1 MLNINIIEIHIGL
14 DHPDKFFVIIVP
26 VTEEDAEFVKFLFRK
41 IEATIHA
48 GIAFTGIKVFDVGGL
63 AVGAMG

>member
-14 DHPDKFFVIIVP
+14 DHPDEFFIIIVP
-26 VTEEDAEFVKFLFRK
+26 VTEEDAESIKYLFRK

-48 GIAFTGIKVFDVGGL
+48 GIAFTGIKVFDVGGV
-63 AVGAMG
+63 AVRALG